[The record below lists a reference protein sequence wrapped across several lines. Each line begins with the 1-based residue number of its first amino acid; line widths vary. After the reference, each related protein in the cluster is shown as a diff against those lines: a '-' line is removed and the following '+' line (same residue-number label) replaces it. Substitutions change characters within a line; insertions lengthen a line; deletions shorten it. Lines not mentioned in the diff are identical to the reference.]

1 MPIIK
6 LTSKIKEEI
15 EELYKTGKYTFKAIS
30 KIYNVNPSTIE
41 RYLAKIG
48 YKAKSQSELQRKYPI
63 VEDFFDKIDTEEK
76 AYILGFLYADG
87 YNDTNKNAVCIS
99 LKYDDVEIL
108 NTITKIIQP
117 TKPLFY
123 LDMSPENRGMKNSK
137 NQYRITINN
146 KHISERLVELG
157 CGKAKTSVIK
167 FPNSGQVPLDLVHH
181 FVRGYFDGDGS
192 VSSGKW
198 FKIYIISTPEF
209 LINLQCIL
217 KDSIGINITKL
228 NTSRKYSKEV
238 NIATLNIGGRL
249 QCIRFKDWLY
259 KDATIFLERKK
270 KVFDTK
276 YINEIKDRLK

>member
-123 LDMSPENRGMKNSK
+123 LDMSPNNRG
-137 NQYRITINN
+137 
-146 KHISERLVELG
+146 
-157 CGKAKTSVIK
+157 
-167 FPNSGQVPLDLVHH
+167 
-181 FVRGYFDGDGS
+181 
-192 VSSGKW
+192 
-198 FKIYIISTPEF
+198 
-209 LINLQCIL
+209 
-217 KDSIGINITKL
+217 
-228 NTSRKYSKEV
+228 
-238 NIATLNIGGRL
+238 
-249 QCIRFKDWLY
+249 
-259 KDATIFLERKK
+259 
-270 KVFDTK
+270 
-276 YINEIKDRLK
+276 

>member
-1 MPIIK
+1 
-6 LTSKIKEEI
+6 
-15 EELYKTGKYTFKAIS
+15 
-30 KIYNVNPSTIE
+30 
-41 RYLAKIG
+41 
-48 YKAKSQSELQRKYPI
+48 
-63 VEDFFDKIDTEEK
+63 
-76 AYILGFLYADG
+76 
-87 YNDTNKNAVCIS
+87 
-99 LKYDDVEIL
+99 
-108 NTITKIIQP
+108 
-117 TKPLFY
+117 
-123 LDMSPENRGMKNSK
+123 MSPENRGMKNSK

-198 FKIYIISTPEF
+198 FKIDIISTPEF

>member
-157 CGKAKTSVIK
+157 CGKAKTSIIK
-167 FPNSGQVPLDLVHH
+167 FPSLEQVPLDLIHH

-192 VSSGKW
+192 VSNGKYA
-198 FKIYIISTPEF
+198 KIDIISTPEF
-209 LINLQCIL
+209 LMPLQYIL
-217 KDSIGINITKL
+217 KELLNINITKL
-228 NTSRKYSKEV
+228 NYSRKYLDV
-238 NIATLNIGGRL
+238 NICTLQIGGRT
-249 QCIRFKDWLY
+249 QCTTFKEWLY
-259 KDATIFLERKK
+259 KDATILLNRKK
-270 KVFDTK
+270 KVFDEK
-276 YINEIKDRLK
+276 YNNYKLK

>member
-1 MPIIK
+1 M
-6 LTSKIKEEI
+6 
-15 EELYKTGKYTFKAIS
+15 
-30 KIYNVNPSTIE
+30 
-41 RYLAKIG
+41 
-48 YKAKSQSELQRKYPI
+48 
-63 VEDFFDKIDTEEK
+63 
-76 AYILGFLYADG
+76 
-87 YNDTNKNAVCIS
+87 CIS
-99 LKYDDVEIL
+99 LKYEDVEIL
-108 NTITKIIQP
+108 NNITKIIQP

-167 FPNSGQVPLDLVHH
+167 FPNSEQVPLDLVHH

-198 FKIYIISTPEF
+198 FKIDIISTPEF
-209 LINLQCIL
+209 LINLQYIL

-249 QCIRFKDWLY
+249 QCIGFKDWLY

-276 YINEIKDRLK
+276 YINDIKDRLK